1 MALSQRIDLARVTR
15 MKMLAEYVENAIK
28 FEKMA
33 AEEKDATLKEQF
45 EKQAVAYRKLAE
57 KRAKDY
63 GINIPFQLRRD

>member
-1 MALSQRIDLARVTR
+1 

-33 AEEKDATLKEQF
+33 AEERDAKLKEYF
-45 EKQAVAYRKLAE
+45 EKQAVAYRKLAK

-63 GINIPFQLRRD
+63 GLNIPPQPGRD